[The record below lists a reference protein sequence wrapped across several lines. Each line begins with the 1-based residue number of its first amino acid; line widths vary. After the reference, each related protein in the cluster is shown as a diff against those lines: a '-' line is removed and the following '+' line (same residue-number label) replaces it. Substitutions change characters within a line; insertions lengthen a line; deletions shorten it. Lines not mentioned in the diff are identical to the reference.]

1 MISLKSLKAA
11 SPLVLAM
18 LIAACGGG
26 GGGGGG
32 SSVANPTPA
41 PPPPPPPPDPS
52 ASAVHLN
59 QVGFQPMSAKSAIVV
74 TNETGALDWSLLDA
88 GGTEVMSGQTSVF
101 GRNAGSDE
109 NVHQIDFSSYVTPG
123 TGYHIE
129 VLDAESH
136 PFDIDAAVYT
146 QMKFDALAF
155 YYHQRSGIAIE
166 EQYVGAELA
175 RPIAHSPDAGPCYGP
190 LDFRGNDWGGC
201 GYTLDVTK
209 GWYDAGDHGKYVV
222 NSGISVWTLMNY
234 YEQVQGKPAAKAAFD
249 GWSLQ
254 IPENG
259 NGVHDLLDEIR
270 WNLEFMLAMQ
280 VPDGTTL
287 TLPLGN
293 QYGSENSLTFTAVD
307 ASGMVHHK
315 FHDEYWTGIPTAP
328 HEDPADRF
336 LSYPSTAA
344 TLNLAATAAQCAR
357 IWETIDP
364 AFSARCLSAA
374 EKAYAAAERVPD
386 ALAYDVIDGGGGGYG
401 DNNLADEFYWAAA
414 ELFVTT
420 GDAAYDSDMRASSL
434 FLYAPEGNPSASGDI
449 SWGSVHALGT
459 ISLAVVPST
468 LPAGD
473 VDAARQAIIDSADAY
488 AAQTAGE
495 GYRIAFGRGY
505 TWGSN
510 SDIGNRAIILA
521 LAADFTG
528 DDAYREEVVNLV
540 DYLLG
545 RNPLDQSYISGY
557 GERPMVNP
565 HHRFWAHSVNASYP
579 EPPAGVVAGGSNSQ
593 SPADPVA
600 QALAASC
607 HPQTCYVDDI
617 DAYSLNEVTI
627 NWNAPFFWVTAWL
640 DE

>member
-1 MISLKSLKAA
+1 MISLKSLRAA
-11 SPLVLAM
+11 SPVVLA
-18 LIAACGGG
+18 LFIAACGGG

-32 SSVANPTPA
+32 STVTNPTPPPA
-41 PPPPPPPPDPS
+41 PPPPPPDPT

-59 QVGFQPMSAKSAIVV
+59 QVGFQPDSAKAAIVV
-74 TNETGALDWSLLDA
+74 TDETGALDWSLVDS
-88 GGTEVMSGQTSVF
+88 GGAEVMSGQTTVF

-109 NVHQIDFSSYVTPG
+109 NVHQIDFSSYATPG
-123 TGYHIE
+123 TGYRIE

-136 PFDIDAAVYT
+136 PFDIDAGVYS

-166 EQYVGAELA
+166 EQYVGADHA
-175 RPIAHSPDAGPCYGP
+175 RPIAHNPDAGPCYGP
-190 LDFRGNDWGGC
+190 LDYRGNDWGGC
-201 GYTLDVTK
+201 GYTLDVTR

-254 IPENG
+254 IPEKS

-293 QYGSENSLTFTAVD
+293 QYNNQDSLAFTAVD

-315 FHDEYWTGIPTAP
+315 FHDEFWTGIPTAP

-364 AFSARCLSAA
+364 AFSARCLTAA
-374 EKAYAAAERVPD
+374 EKAYAAAQRVPY

-401 DNNLADEFYWAAA
+401 DSNLGDEFYWAAA

-420 GDAAYDSDMRASSL
+420 GDTAYDSDMRASPL
-434 FLYAPEGNPSASGDI
+434 FLYAPEGNASASGDI

-488 AAQTAGE
+488 AAQTANE
-495 GYRIAFGRGY
+495 GYRIAFSRGY

-510 SDIGNRAIILA
+510 SDVGNRAMILA

-557 GERPMVNP
+557 GENPMVNP
-565 HHRFWAHSVNASYP
+565 HHRFWAHGVDSAYP

-600 QALAASC
+600 QSLSATC
-607 HPQTCYVDDI
+607 HPQTCYADDI